1 MLKWY
6 VSFFVH
12 KIRRIVLATET
23 SLEHLFII
31 IIMSPSIGGGALSV
45 MPRSFHRS
53 DCLFHLA

>member
-12 KIRRIVLATET
+12 KIRRIVLATEA

-31 IIMSPSIGGGALSV
+31 IIMSPSIGGGGIKCNATILPSV
-45 MPRSFHRS
+45 
-53 DCLFHLA
+53 

>member
-12 KIRRIVLATET
+12 KIRRIVLATEA

-31 IIMSPSIGGGALSV
+31 IIMSPSIGGALSV
-45 MPRSFHRS
+45 MPRSFHLS
-53 DCLFHLA
+53 DCLSHLA